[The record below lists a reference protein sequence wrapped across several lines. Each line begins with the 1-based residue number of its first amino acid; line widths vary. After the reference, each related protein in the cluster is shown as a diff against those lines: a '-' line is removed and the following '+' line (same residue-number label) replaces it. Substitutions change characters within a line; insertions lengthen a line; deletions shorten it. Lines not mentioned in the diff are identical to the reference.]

1 MSLDRTL
8 VTDDAL
14 TIESSVSETETE
26 RRNYKKLNMIKME
39 RRAKNREKL
48 MAMKRFSGFLK
59 RPEIL
64 GIYFEGNA
72 FKKTLT
78 SETVYSVEEE
88 EKQKSEEK
96 PDEDPA
102 VTSTDDNEDKTCRDA
117 LTRTQEADS
126 ADTEKVVERED
137 DIETTEYDISTDDD
151 SLRMIYSSTD
161 QVTPQNVN
169 QEIKKIRFFVAGLIT
184 DWFILL
190 HSKLLLSQLCHNP
203 GIV

>member
-1 MSLDRTL
+1 MIIIQFITDPPIEISISVPNLSDLSMSLDRTL
-8 VTDDAL
+8 VADDAM
-14 TIESSVSETETE
+14 TIETSVSETETE
-26 RRNYKKLNMIKME
+26 TRNYKKLNMIKME

-64 GIYFEGNA
+64 GNCLEERKHTLLY
-72 FKKTLT
+72 KTSL

-102 VTSTDDNEDKTCRDA
+102 VTSPDDNEDKTCRDA
-117 LTRTQEADS
+117 LARTQEADS
-126 ADTEKVVERED
+126 ADTEKGIAERED

-161 QVTPQNVN
+161 QVNTKY
-169 QEIKKIRFFVAGLIT
+169 E
-184 DWFILL
+184 
-190 HSKLLLSQLCHNP
+190 
-203 GIV
+203 

>member
-64 GIYFEGNA
+64 GIYLE
-72 FKKTLT
+72 
-78 SETVYSVEEE
+78 
-88 EKQKSEEK
+88 
-96 PDEDPA
+96 
-102 VTSTDDNEDKTCRDA
+102 DNEKYKCF
-117 LTRTQEADS
+117 Q
-126 ADTEKVVERED
+126 K
-137 DIETTEYDISTDDD
+137 
-151 SLRMIYSSTD
+151 
-161 QVTPQNVN
+161 P
-169 QEIKKIRFFVAGLIT
+169 
-184 DWFILL
+184 
-190 HSKLLLSQLCHNP
+190 
-203 GIV
+203 